1 MPIVDDTFQFRQ
13 EPVQME
19 ANNGIDSKPRV
30 RGRGRR
36 RLSDRTSALSTE
48 HPDDPL
54 EDTDVEQV
62 LNVRVKERD
71 NDAGRR
77 SRLGNLFK
85 EPASTAI
92 KGLFNKEP
100 AQELKETI
108 KRPLTG
114 LFRRPG
120 SRAGSVNA
128 PHKGVN
134 ADGGNA
140 NMEVLASNYLQGDR
154 SMSPE
159 IPHIDKRLV
168 QESVAHAP
176 NVSVNRVAAMYQLD
190 ALNAKNAF
198 LAKLDDIDLSLL
210 SRYLCSEEE
219 VRDEKVAWTWDYV
232 FASISTEM
240 REEWALDEEQDDD
253 NYDERNRN
261 NRFSH

>member
-1 MPIVDDTFQFRQ
+1 
-13 EPVQME
+13 ME

-54 EDTDVEQV
+54 EDTGAIFADVEQV

-128 PHKGVN
+128 PHKGVS

-140 NMEVLASNYLQGDR
+140 NMEVLASNYLQG
-154 SMSPE
+154 SSPSSLF
-159 IPHIDKRLV
+159 PDYGRLVYAWTGLRLV